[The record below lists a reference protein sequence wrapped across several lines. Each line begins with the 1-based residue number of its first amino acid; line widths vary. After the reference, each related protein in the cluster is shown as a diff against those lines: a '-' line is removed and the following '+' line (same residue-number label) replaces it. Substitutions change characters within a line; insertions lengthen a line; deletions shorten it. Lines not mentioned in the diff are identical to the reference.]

1 MYNFITYKSLAMN
14 WLYDF
19 LPENIVHALGWTV
32 IHSLWQGLLI
42 GAILALSMMTM
53 QEKTAALRYRLS
65 FGALL
70 LMCLSSVVTFA
81 FLFKKSSETT
91 RNDLL
96 EALILR
102 GGIFENT
109 LSDAPTLLE
118 KATLFFNENAPF
130 VVLTWLIGVAF
141 FSLRLI
147 GGLLFIQQLRTRQ
160 LVFLDDDWQ
169 NRVTVFKNK
178 LNINRAVGLAES
190 ALVAV
195 PMTLGW
201 LKPLILLPIGT
212 VNNMTVG
219 QVEAI
224 LAHELAHIAG
234 RDYLLNILQ
243 SVIEI
248 IFYFN
253 PAVWFI
259 SATIRAEREN
269 RCDDIA
275 VNLSNNALT
284 YAKALLSLQE
294 MQRPDSR
301 LFGLTLTFA
310 DNRRK
315 GFLLKRIKRILNQ
328 PHNRSQIMEKLTAT
342 GLLLAVVTALSFG
355 SNKFLNPQSP
365 TERQDTPT
373 ENVVEVPP
381 SVASSLAMTDEQNS
395 VLTKAFDVA
404 SDLVS
409 TASDILGNDTL
420 PKRRG
425 TVSIKTDDYDG
436 KAVKLEAKEGKIT
449 ELEVDGKSIP
459 KEEFDKYRDLTDDI
473 FANLPTPPVPP
484 TPPMPPTWATSPT
497 PPTPPTPP
505 SGNRRFPVPPTPPM
519 PPAPPAPPVTLRK
532 FKDAQ
537 GNTIIKMTKKD
548 GTTSEI
554 KVTPEKEVFV
564 DGKKME
570 EGSDLELE
578 LNDKEGSDFELI
590 LPHAHYSWFGNG
602 VHIHTS
608 DNDDSS
614 RVIKIN
620 PKIKNRI
627 RLKGYNS
634 KLFEGGNT
642 RFRFHFN
649 SDQLRNQTDSMSREV
664 RKMAQSYRIDAEKLR
679 HDAQKMSKSTEKYW
693 YTTTPYRDGKTQK
706 EIIEKQLKEDGYLK
720 EGKKKYKLELT
731 DKFLKINGEKMSA
744 DVYQRYFKLLSN
756 DYRGTFRFVIEEDTD
771 E

>member
-1 MYNFITYKSLAMN
+1 MN

-19 LPENIVHALGWTV
+19 VSEDIVHALGWTV

-42 GAILALSMMTM
+42 GAILALSIMNMP
-53 QEKTAALRYRLS
+53 EKSAALRYRLS

-70 LMCLSSVVTFA
+70 LMFVSSVVTFS
-81 FLFKKSSETT
+81 FVFKKSSGTIEKG
-91 RNDLL
+91 LL
-96 EALILR
+96 EAFILR

-118 KATLFFNENAPF
+118 KTTLFFNQNAPF
-130 VVLTWLIGVAF
+130 IVIAWLLGIAF

-160 LVFLDDDWQ
+160 LVFLDNDWQ
-169 NRVTVFKNK
+169 NRVISFKKK
-178 LNINRAVGLAES
+178 LNISRAVGLAES
-190 ALVAV
+190 ALIAV

-212 VNNMTVG
+212 INSMTVG

-234 RDYLLNILQ
+234 RDYLLNIVQ
-243 SVIEI
+243 SVLEI

-275 VNLSNNALT
+275 VKLSNNALT

-355 SNKFLNPQSP
+355 SNKFLNPKSP
-365 TERQDTPT
+365 TEQQNWAT
-373 ENVVEVPP
+373 ENAEVTP
-381 SVASSLAMTDEQNS
+381 SVAEQNS
-395 VLTKAFDVA
+395 VLSKALDA
-404 SDLVS
+404 TSDLVS
-409 TASDILGNDTL
+409 TVSDILGNDTL

-425 TVSIKTDDYDG
+425 KVSIKTDDYDG
-436 KAVKLEAKEGKIT
+436 KAVKLQANEGKIT

-459 KEEFDKYRDLTDDI
+459 KEDFEKYRDLTDDI
-473 FANLPTPPVPP
+473 LASLPT
-484 TPPMPPTWATSPT
+484 
-497 PPTPPTPP
+497 
-505 SGNRRFPVPPTPPM
+505 PPTPPM
-519 PPAPPAPPVTLRK
+519 PPAPPTWATPPTPPMPPTPPTGNWNFPVPPVPPTPPAPPMKLRK

-537 GNTIIKMTKKD
+537 GNTIIRMKKSD
-548 GTTSEI
+548 GTASEI
-554 KVTPEKEVFV
+554 KITSEKEVFV

-570 EGSDLELE
+570 EGRDLQLEL
-578 LNDKEGSDFELI
+578 DDTEGSDFELV
-590 LPHAHYSWFGNG
+590 LPHANYSWFGNG
-602 VHIHTS
+602 IHIFKG
-608 DNDDSS
+608 DDSS

-627 RLKGYNS
+627 RLKGDNS
-634 KLFEGGNT
+634 KLFEGGNS
-642 RFRFHFN
+642 HFMWN
-649 SDQLRNQTDSMSREV
+649 FDNEQWRSQIDSFSRET

-679 HDAQKMSKSTEKYW
+679 RDALKMSRETEKYW
-693 YTTTPYRDGKTQK
+693 RNVTPYRDGKTQK
-706 EIIEKQLKEDGYLK
+706 EIIEKQLKDDGFLK

-731 DKFLKINGEKMSA
+731 DKLLKINGEKMSA
-744 DVYQRYFKLLSN
+744 DVHQRYLKLLSN
-756 DYRGTFRFVIEEDTD
+756 DYVGKFRFTIEEDTN